1 MPPAARRRADGCR
14 LPSGRWAG
22 SGEGRPREGRLWAR
36 GLPAAVAAAGGTP
49 EWRRVRGGWRGCGW
63 GLRLGAA
70 SVRCL
75 CAWGGGRRA
84 GRAARLVA
92 SAVGGREA
100 EEGWEIRWCAERL
113 SRAVLRCCGREVV
126 SGALLVAAPLC
137 RGMLSALGSRCHQLH
152 AAPPDGAALA
162 SAIPAP
168 HSVLPSARVWN
179 YHFSP
184 VAFQPKGVEF
194 ILSHSFL
201 RLPKTTT
208 VFLVRAF
215 SC

>member
-1 MPPAARRRADGCR
+1 MA
-14 LPSGRWAG
+14 
-22 SGEGRPREGRLWAR
+22 PREG
-36 GLPAAVAAAGGTP
+36 GVA
-49 EWRRVRGGWRGCGW
+49 

-70 SVRCL
+70 
-75 CAWGGGRRA
+75 AGGGLRA
-84 GRAARLVA
+84 LPLCMGRGEARGQSRTTCRFGCGRTRSRGGLGNPLVCGEVIA
-92 SAVGGREA
+92 SGLE
-100 EEGWEIRWCAERL
+100 
-113 SRAVLRCCGREVV
+113 VLRCCGREVV
-126 SGALLVAAPLC
+126 SGALLVAAPRC
-137 RGMLSALGSRCHQLH
+137 RGMLSALGSRCHRLH

-179 YHFSP
+179 YHFSL

-201 RLPKTTT
+201 CLPKTTT